1 MRKKSF
7 KCDVCNYKCKKIV
20 HNMNQHI
27 VSVHERNK
35 PLKCD
40 TYDHKCLLKG
50 NLKQYVLSVHEEK
63 KP

>member
-1 MRKKSF
+1 MFVTINVKK
-7 KCDVCNYKCKKIV
+7 VV

-40 TYDHKCLLKG
+40 TYDYKCLLKG
-50 NLKQYVLSVHEEK
+50 NLKQHVLSVHEGK